1 MTQDELLQLIEQAER
16 EQWTELDLRGQW
28 LRVIPPEIGR
38 LTRLE
43 NAAVNGTN
51 AATSAIALNF
61 ISDLPVGLV
70 RLTNLTS
77 STWENHPISALP

>member
-38 LTRLE
+38 LTQLE
-43 NAAVNGTN
+43 TLRMGPTRDERGW
-51 AATSAIALNF
+51 LLRFNF
-61 ISDLPVGLV
+61 ISDLPAELG
-70 RLTNLTS
+70 
-77 STWENHPISALP
+77 